1 MRKTIFNLF
10 SITIIF
16 VLFSLGTWQLYRL
29 QWKENIIHKIEVF
42 SKLPPISFDI
52 NSIEEFKKIKIN
64 GKLLEK
70 NYFLYQLN
78 EKGNYGFNLISVL
91 QTDNSNFFLVKRG
104 WLPKIE
110 KKYEENYLS
119 ETANNVEIEGTL
131 YLAKPKRNFV
141 PENSNKEKFYYYLD
155 IGQLSKSLNVQLEP
169 YLIEQSSPDKYFVNL
184 KNTSRINITNNHL
197 QYAITWYVLG
207 FCILIAFW
215 FLKKRY
221 K

>member
-1 MRKTIFNLF
+1 MKKTIFNLF
-10 SITIIF
+10 SFIIIIL
-16 VLFSLGTWQLYRL
+16 LFSLGTWQLYRL
-29 QWKENIIHKIEVF
+29 QWKENIIRKIELS
-42 SKLPPISFDI
+42 SKLPPTSLDI
-52 NSIEEFKKIKIN
+52 NNMEEFKKIKIK
-64 GKLLEK
+64 GKLLLK

-110 KKYEENYLS
+110 KKYEENYPLVIVS
-119 ETANNVEIEGTL
+119 NVEIEGVL
-131 YLAKPKRNFV
+131 HLVKPKRNFV
-141 PENSNKEKFYYYLD
+141 PENNDKEKFFYYLD
-155 IGQLSKSLNVQLEP
+155 INQLSKSLNIKLAP
-169 YLIEQSSPDKYFVNL
+169 YLIEQSSSDKYFINL

>member
-1 MRKTIFNLF
+1 MKKTIFNLF
-10 SITIIF
+10 SFIIIIL
-16 VLFSLGTWQLYRL
+16 LFSLGTWQLYRL
-29 QWKENIIHKIEVF
+29 QWKENIIRKIELS
-42 SKLPPISFDI
+42 SKLPPTSLDI
-52 NSIEEFKKIKIN
+52 NNMEEFKKIKIKGN
-64 GKLLEK
+64 LLLK

-110 KKYEENYLS
+110 KKYEENYPLEIVS
-119 ETANNVEIEGTL
+119 NVEIEGVL
-131 YLAKPKRNFV
+131 HLAKPKRNFV
-141 PENSNKEKFYYYLD
+141 PENNDKEKFFYYLD
-155 IGQLSKSLNVQLEP
+155 INQLSKSLNIKLAP
-169 YLIEQSSPDKYFVNL
+169 YLIEQSSSDKYFINL

>member
-1 MRKTIFNLF
+1 MKKTIFNLF
-10 SITIIF
+10 SFIIIIL
-16 VLFSLGTWQLYRL
+16 LFSLGTWQLYRL
-29 QWKENIIHKIEVF
+29 QWKENIIRKIELS
-42 SKLPPISFDI
+42 SKLPPTSLDI
-52 NSIEEFKKIKIN
+52 NNMEEFKKIKIK
-64 GKLLEK
+64 GKLLLK

-110 KKYEENYLS
+110 KKYEENYPLEIVS
-119 ETANNVEIEGTL
+119 NVEIEGVL
-131 YLAKPKRNFV
+131 HLAKPKRNFV
-141 PENSNKEKFYYYLD
+141 PENNDKEKFFYYLD
-155 IGQLSKSLNVQLEP
+155 INQLSKSLNIKLAP
-169 YLIEQSSPDKYFVNL
+169 YLIEQSSSDKYFINL

>member
-1 MRKTIFNLF
+1 M
-10 SITIIF
+10 
-16 VLFSLGTWQLYRL
+16 
-29 QWKENIIHKIEVF
+29 
-42 SKLPPISFDI
+42 
-52 NSIEEFKKIKIN
+52 EEFKKIKIK
-64 GKLLEK
+64 GKLLLK

-110 KKYEENYLS
+110 KKYEENSTLEIVS
-119 ETANNVEIEGTL
+119 NVEIEGVL
-131 YLAKPKRNFV
+131 HLVKPKRNFV
-141 PENSNKEKFYYYLD
+141 PENNDKEKFFYYLD
-155 IGQLSKSLNVQLEP
+155 INQLSKSLNVKLAP
-169 YLIEQSSPDKYFVNL
+169 YLIEQSSSDKYFINL

>member
-1 MRKTIFNLF
+1 MKKTIFNLF
-10 SITIIF
+10 SFIIIIL
-16 VLFSLGTWQLYRL
+16 LFSLGTWQLYRL
-29 QWKENIIHKIEVF
+29 QWKENIIRKIELS
-42 SKLPPISFDI
+42 SKLPPTSLDI
-52 NSIEEFKKIKIN
+52 NNMEEFKKIKIK
-64 GKLLEK
+64 GKLLLK

-110 KKYEENYLS
+110 KKYEENYPLVMVS
-119 ETANNVEIEGTL
+119 NVEIEGVL
-131 YLAKPKRNFV
+131 HLVKPKRNFV
-141 PENSNKEKFYYYLD
+141 PENNDKEKFFYYLD
-155 IGQLSKSLNVQLEP
+155 INQLSKSLNVKLEP
-169 YLIEQSSPDKYFVNL
+169 YLIEQSSSDKYFINL

>member
-1 MRKTIFNLF
+1 MKKTIFNLF
-10 SITIIF
+10 SFIIIIL
-16 VLFSLGTWQLYRL
+16 LFSLGTWQLYRL
-29 QWKENIIHKIEVF
+29 QWKENIIRKIELS
-42 SKLPPISFDI
+42 SKLPPTSLDI
-52 NSIEEFKKIKIN
+52 NNMEEFKKIKIK
-64 GKLLEK
+64 GKLLLK

-104 WLPKIE
+104 WLSKIE
-110 KKYEENYLS
+110 KKYEENFPLEIVS
-119 ETANNVEIEGTL
+119 NVEIEGAL
-131 YLAKPKRNFV
+131 HLVKPRRNFV
-141 PENSNKEKFYYYLD
+141 PENNDKEKFFYYLD
-155 IGQLSKSLNVQLEP
+155 INQLSKSLNIKLAP
-169 YLIEQSSPDKYFVNL
+169 YLIEQSSSDKYFINL

>member
-1 MRKTIFNLF
+1 MKKTIFNLF
-10 SITIIF
+10 SFIIIIL
-16 VLFSLGTWQLYRL
+16 LFSLGTWQLYRL
-29 QWKENIIHKIEVF
+29 QWKENIIRKIELS
-42 SKLPPISFDI
+42 SKLPPTSLDI
-52 NSIEEFKKIKIN
+52 NNMEEFKKIKIKGN
-64 GKLLEK
+64 LLLK

-110 KKYEENYLS
+110 KKYEENYPLEIVS
-119 ETANNVEIEGTL
+119 NVEIEGVL
-131 YLAKPKRNFV
+131 HLVKPKRNFV
-141 PENSNKEKFYYYLD
+141 PENNDKEKFFYYLD
-155 IGQLSKSLNVQLEP
+155 INQLSKSLNVKLAP
-169 YLIEQSSPDKYFVNL
+169 YLIEQSSSDKYFINL

>member
-1 MRKTIFNLF
+1 LKKTIFNLF
-10 SITIIF
+10 SFIIIIL
-16 VLFSLGTWQLYRL
+16 LFSLGTWQLYRL
-29 QWKENIIHKIEVF
+29 QWKENIIRKIELS
-42 SKLPPISFDI
+42 SKLPPTSLDI
-52 NSIEEFKKIKIN
+52 NNMEEFKKIKIK
-64 GKLLEK
+64 GKLLLK

-110 KKYEENYLS
+110 KKYEENYPLEIVS
-119 ETANNVEIEGTL
+119 NVEIEGVL
-131 YLAKPKRNFV
+131 HLVKPKRNFV
-141 PENSNKEKFYYYLD
+141 PENNDKEKFFYYLD
-155 IGQLSKSLNVQLEP
+155 INQLSKSLNIKLAP
-169 YLIEQSSPDKYFVNL
+169 YLIEQSSSDKYFINL

>member
-1 MRKTIFNLF
+1 LKKTILNLF
-10 SITIIF
+10 SFIIIIL
-16 VLFSLGTWQLYRL
+16 LFSLGTWQLYRL
-29 QWKENIIHKIEVF
+29 QWKENIIRKIELS
-42 SKLPPISFDI
+42 SKLPPTSLDI
-52 NSIEEFKKIKIN
+52 NNMEEFKKIKIK
-64 GKLLEK
+64 GKLLLK

-110 KKYEENYLS
+110 KKYEENYPLEIVS
-119 ETANNVEIEGTL
+119 NVEIEGVL
-131 YLAKPKRNFV
+131 HLVKPKRNFV
-141 PENSNKEKFYYYLD
+141 PENNDKEKFFYYLD
-155 IGQLSKSLNVQLEP
+155 INQLSKSLNIKLAP
-169 YLIEQSSPDKYFVNL
+169 YLIEQSSSDKYFINL

>member
-1 MRKTIFNLF
+1 MKKTIFNLF
-10 SITIIF
+10 SFIIIIL
-16 VLFSLGTWQLYRL
+16 LFSLGTWQLYRL
-29 QWKENIIHKIEVF
+29 QWKENIIRKIELS
-42 SKLPPISFDI
+42 SKLPPTSLDI
-52 NSIEEFKKIKIN
+52 NNMEEFKKIKIKGN
-64 GKLLEK
+64 LLLK

-110 KKYEENYLS
+110 KKYEENYPLEIVS
-119 ETANNVEIEGTL
+119 NVEIEGVL
-131 YLAKPKRNFV
+131 HLVKPKRNFV
-141 PENSNKEKFYYYLD
+141 PENNDKEKFFYYLD
-155 IGQLSKSLNVQLEP
+155 INQLSKSLNIKLAP
-169 YLIEQSSPDKYFVNL
+169 YLIEQSSSDKYFINL

>member
-1 MRKTIFNLF
+1 MKKTIFNLF
-10 SITIIF
+10 SFIIIIL
-16 VLFSLGTWQLYRL
+16 LFSLGTWQLYRL
-29 QWKENIIHKIEVF
+29 QWKENIISKIELS
-42 SKLPPISFDI
+42 SKLPPTSLDI
-52 NSIEEFKKIKIN
+52 NNMEEFKKIKIK
-64 GKLLEK
+64 GKLLLK

-110 KKYEENYLS
+110 KKYEENYPLEIVS
-119 ETANNVEIEGTL
+119 NVEIEGVL
-131 YLAKPKRNFV
+131 HLAKPKRNFV
-141 PENSNKEKFYYYLD
+141 PENNDKEKFFYYLD
-155 IGQLSKSLNVQLEP
+155 INQLSKSLNIKLAP
-169 YLIEQSSPDKYFVNL
+169 YLIEQSSSDKYFINL

>member
-1 MRKTIFNLF
+1 MKKTIFNLF
-10 SITIIF
+10 SFIIIIL
-16 VLFSLGTWQLYRL
+16 LFSLGTWQLYRL
-29 QWKENIIHKIEVF
+29 QWKENIIRKIELS
-42 SKLPPISFDI
+42 SKLPPTSLDI
-52 NSIEEFKKIKIN
+52 NNMEEFKKIKIK
-64 GKLLEK
+64 GKLLLK

-110 KKYEENYLS
+110 KKYEENYPLEIVS
-119 ETANNVEIEGTL
+119 NVEIEGVL
-131 YLAKPKRNFV
+131 HLVKPKRNFV
-141 PENSNKEKFYYYLD
+141 PENNDKEKFFYYLD
-155 IGQLSKSLNVQLEP
+155 INQLSKSLNIKLAP
-169 YLIEQSSPDKYFVNL
+169 YLIEQSSSDKYFINL

>member
-1 MRKTIFNLF
+1 MKKTIFNLF
-10 SITIIF
+10 SFIIIIL
-16 VLFSLGTWQLYRL
+16 LFSLGTWQLYRL
-29 QWKENIIHKIEVF
+29 QWKENIIRKIELS
-42 SKLPPISFDI
+42 SKLPPTSLDI
-52 NSIEEFKKIKIN
+52 NNMEEFKKIKIK
-64 GKLLEK
+64 GKLLLK

-110 KKYEENYLS
+110 KKYEENSPLVIVS
-119 ETANNVEIEGTL
+119 NVEIEGVL
-131 YLAKPKRNFV
+131 HLVKPKRNFV
-141 PENSNKEKFYYYLD
+141 PENNDKEKFFYYLD
-155 IGQLSKSLNVQLEP
+155 INQLSKSLNVKLAP
-169 YLIEQSSPDKYFVNL
+169 YLIEQSSSDKYFINL